1 MPIFQIIVK
10 NAQVRYLI
18 GWPREKATQSILFF
32 LYAVMYS
39 QQYSFKFLWIQ
50 WFLFETL
57 LARTFTTYQK
67 LQTVS
72 LFFLVCSRD
81 ISQMC
86 IFKLVF
92 SKIFPTLPGEARP
105 VEKAISN
112 NKAQEG
118 KVYVEL
124 IINPVKD
131 IPLQAEES

>member
-1 MPIFQIIVK
+1 M
-10 NAQVRYLI
+10 
-18 GWPREKATQSILFF
+18 
-32 LYAVMYS
+32 
-39 QQYSFKFLWIQ
+39 
-50 WFLFETL
+50 FETP
-57 LARTFTTYQK
+57 LASPFTTYQK

-92 SKIFPTLPGEARP
+92 SKIFLALPGEARP
-105 VEKAISN
+105 VETAISN
-112 NKAQEG
+112 FYKDELRKNICNKAQEG

-131 IPLQAEES
+131 IPLQADAANGVDK